1 MNEKLR
7 EFFNY
12 CIISFFAGMMVVL
25 GALGN
30 LLAIANGEKLLGS
43 VFFSFGLFFTVLFSL
58 KMYTGMTYNLV
69 KFKLRDWYKLVT
81 CFIGNALGVFFICF
95 LASYTTLGKDIT
107 LLSQQIMANK
117 FEVGYLNAFCS
128 SILCGILIDVSIKS
142 YSIAPTKGLSGSV
155 GVMLPVIIY
164 VYLGLDNSV
173 ANWNYIFLAKSWT
186 SECLIYVLLTI
197 VGNIIGGVFF
207 SAGLKLIAKKDK

>member
-1 MNEKLR
+1 MYYLFLCRDNGC
-7 EFFNY
+7 F
-12 CIISFFAGMMVVL
+12 

-30 LLAIANGEKLLGS
+30 LVAIANGEKLLGS
-43 VFFSFGLFFTVLFSL
+43 IFFSFGLFFTVLFSL

-95 LASYTTLGKDIT
+95 LARHTTLGEDIT
-107 LLSQQIMANK
+107 LLSESIMANK
-117 FEVGYLNAFCS
+117 FKVGYLNAFCS
-128 SILCGILIDVSIKS
+128 SILCGILIDVSIRS
-142 YSIAPTKGLSGSV
+142 YSIAPSKGLSGSV

-173 ANWNYIFLAKSWT
+173 ANWNYIFLANSWT
-186 SECLIYVLLTI
+186 TECLIYVILTI
-197 VGNIIGGVFF
+197 IGNIIGGVFL
-207 SAGLKLIAKKDK
+207 SAGLKFISKKD

>member
-7 EFFNY
+7 EFLNY
-12 CIISFFAGMMVVL
+12 CIVSFFAGIMVAL

-30 LLAIANGEKLLGS
+30 LIAIANGEKLLGS
-43 VFFSFGLFFTVLFSL
+43 IFFSFGLFFTVLFSL

-95 LASYTTLGKDIT
+95 LAKYTTMGNDIIK
-107 LLSQQIMANK
+107 LSKFIMDNK
-117 FEVGYLNAFCS
+117 FEVGYTNAFCS
-128 SILCGILIDVSIKS
+128 SILCGILIVISIKS
-142 YSIAPTKGLSGSV
+142 YAIAPNKGLSGSV

-173 ANWNYIFLAKSWT
+173 ANWNYIFLADAWT
-186 SECLIYVLLTI
+186 TECLIYVVLTI
-197 VGNIIGGVFF
+197 IGNIIGGMFL
-207 SAGLKLIAKKDK
+207 SAGLKFIAKKDK